1 MGEFFDWLEKLAK
14 EPVGLLF
21 VFGASSLLWVGLL
34 RRLVKRGMIYL
45 KAIPS
50 WWRQIRT
57 AVIWHFRKPQ
67 LTMLDLEDLKEN
79 RENNRLE
86 YRLPLKVKA
95 TNRDNGV
102 AVVFLGNLTAT
113 LIQKRGVTFRF
124 TLQAPSTPEL
134 NFAVKDEQCERT
146 MELLYQGPVS
156 EFWTNLPIDLFKR
169 YIIELSSVSAGIGA
183 TSDAPSGH
191 NQTKQ
196 MRSRQ

>member
-1 MGEFFDWLEKLAK
+1 M
-14 EPVGLLF
+14 
-21 VFGASSLLWVGLL
+21 
-34 RRLVKRGMIYL
+34 KRGMIYL

-50 WWRQIRT
+50 WWRQICI
-57 AVIWHFRKPQ
+57 AVTWHFRKPE
-67 LTMLDLEDLKEN
+67 LTIVDLEDVKEN
-79 RENNRLE
+79 RENKRLE

-146 MELLYQGPVS
+146 MELLYQGPES
-156 EFWTNLPIDLFKR
+156 KFWTNLPIDLFKR
-169 YIIELSSVSAGIGA
+169 YVIELSSVSAGIGA

-196 MRSRQ
+196 IWPKPKRKVVNHIGWREKFKEWRNREKAA